1 MCIQSL
7 IRTTNIDIN
16 LQVSAS
22 DRNNIWYINERA
34 ITIEAGPTD
43 SSIIRNL
50 VLIFYPKLTRYKQE
64 SVIIIRN
71 YLVYLLHRPTLKISL
86 PYCKYVHTTKS
97 LFEKLKK
104 QFRSHERCESN

>member
-1 MCIQSL
+1 M
-7 IRTTNIDIN
+7 
-16 LQVSAS
+16 
-22 DRNNIWYINERA
+22 
-34 ITIEAGPTD
+34 IEAGPTD

-71 YLVYLLHRPTLKISL
+71 YLVYLLHRPILKIIL
-86 PYCKYVHTTKS
+86 LYCKYVHTKNS
-97 LFEKLKK
+97 LFEKLEK